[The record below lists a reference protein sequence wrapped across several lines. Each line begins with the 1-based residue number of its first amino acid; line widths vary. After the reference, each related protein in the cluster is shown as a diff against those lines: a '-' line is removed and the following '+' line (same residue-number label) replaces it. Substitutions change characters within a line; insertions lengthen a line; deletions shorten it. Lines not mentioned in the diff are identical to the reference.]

1 MPHSAAVPPSRP
13 TRRRAGAV
21 KMQPPTGGTILTAP
35 STGTSLKSEGR
46 RHHTHIQLKINN
58 HTYTGNLTTSPN
70 APNSVYLPLIVPT
83 STAPPCQ
90 RGSPGGCY
98 RNPPQSSDLTKPS
111 SSNPP

>member
-58 HTYTGNLTTSPN
+58 HTYTGNLTTSFGDLGVAGDP
-70 APNSVYLPLIVPT
+70 AVMRPIQPDDLGQQMRI
-83 STAPPCQ
+83 
-90 RGSPGGCY
+90 RGIGLRP
-98 RNPPQSSDLTKPS
+98 
-111 SSNPP
+111 